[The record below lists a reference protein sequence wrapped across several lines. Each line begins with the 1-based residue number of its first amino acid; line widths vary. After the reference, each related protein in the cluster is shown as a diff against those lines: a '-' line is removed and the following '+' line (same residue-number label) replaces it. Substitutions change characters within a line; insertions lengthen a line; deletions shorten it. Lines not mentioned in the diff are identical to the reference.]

1 MALNPIDKSWST
13 NKKDIKYTNRDFTS
27 LRQALIEFTK
37 TYFSNTYNDFSE
49 ASPGMMFI
57 EQASYVGD
65 VLSYYTDAQLKE
77 SFINLASNK
86 KNIYQLAQNLGYTP
100 KISTPATTTLTL
112 YQTLPSYYSVN
123 NNSGDNFEPDFD
135 YALKIQEGMVV
146 NSVSNPNVQFI
157 TTDSVDFA
165 DSHERDVTV
174 FKTDSLT
181 GSPLSYLITKKVT
194 AISATRY
201 TQDTLLDTFIP
212 NPTITINSTNFI
224 KVESVKDA
232 NNNIYH
238 EVPYLGQEMVYIKA
252 PNTAYTEPTLSQTI
266 NGKEA
271 PKYILKLQKTD
282 RRFVTRLL
290 DEQTIELRFGSGNA
304 STPDELLIPNTKNV
318 GLGLN
323 NSINRM
329 NESFDPSNFLKT
341 NTYGIAPSNTTITV
355 TYLAGG
361 GLSSNVPSGDLT
373 TISSVAFDEDQLAFS
388 NVNYPTYLD
397 ARNSLGVEN
406 LEAASGGR
414 SNETL
419 EEIRENAIANFG
431 AQNRAVT
438 KKDYEV
444 RALAMDPIFGS
455 IAKAYVEQDG
465 NIDTGAAQQLLRNP
479 SVKKDFI
486 GLVKTLQNASDVEI
500 TDALDTFLKTKQT
513 FAVENN
519 PFAINLYL
527 LGYDVNGNLTTLN
540 PTIKQNLKTYLE
552 EFRLM
557 TDAINIVDGYVVNVG
572 VNFDI
577 TVFSNYNKREVILNC
592 TQVIANYFDITK
604 WKMAQPI
611 NISELELE
619 IANVTGVSSV
629 PKVEVIN
636 LVDATGTTYSQYSYN
651 IIEATR
657 NKIVYPSLDPSI
669 FELKYPN
676 KDIKGRAL

>member
-13 NKKDIKYTNRDFTS
+13 NKKDIKYTNRDFSS

-37 TYFSNTYNDFSE
+37 TYFSSTYNDFSE

-77 SFINLASNK
+77 SFINLAGNK
-86 KNIYQLAQNLGYTP
+86 NNIYQLAQNLGYKP
-100 KISTPATTTLTL
+100 KISSPAATTLTL
-112 YQTLPSYYSVN
+112 YQTLPAVN
-123 NNSGDNFEPDFD
+123 GEPDEK
-135 YALKIQEGMVV
+135 YYLKINEGMVV
-146 NSVSNPNVQFI
+146 TSKSFPNIQFI
-157 TTDSVDFA
+157 TTDIVDFA
-165 DSHERDVTV
+165 DPHNRDITIFQTENTTGNVLLYLVT
-174 FKTDSLT
+174 KT
-181 GSPLSYLITKKVT
+181 VT
-194 AISATRY
+194 AISAARY
-201 TQDTLLDTFIP
+201 TQKFDLGEFKP
-212 NPTITINSTNFI
+212 NPIVKINSTNFI
-224 KVESVKDA
+224 KIEKVIDDNE
-232 NNNIYH
+232 NIYY
-238 EVPYLGQEMVYIKA
+238 EVPYLAQELVYIKS
-252 PNTAYTEPTLSQTI
+252 PNSEYIEPKLSHSS
-266 NGKEA
+266 ES
-271 PKYILKLQKTD
+271 PKYLLKLQKTA
-282 RRFVTRLL
+282 RRFTTRLI
-290 DEQTIELRFGSGNA
+290 DEQNIELRFGNGNA

-329 NESFDPSNFLKT
+329 GESFDPSNFLKT
-341 NTYGIAPSNTTITV
+341 NTYGIAPANTTLTV

-361 GLSSNVPSGDLT
+361 GLLANVPSGELT
-373 TISSVAFDEDQLAFS
+373 QISYVSFNEDILS
-388 NVNYPTYLD
+388 ISDIHLPTYQQS
-397 ARNSLGVEN
+397 RSSLGVEN
-406 LEAASGGR
+406 LQPASGGR
-414 SNETL
+414 GNETL

-444 RALAMDPIFGS
+444 RTLAMDPIFGS

-486 GLVKTLQNASDVEI
+486 GLVKNLQKSSDTEI
-500 TDALDTFLKTKQT
+500 IDALDVFLKTKQT
-513 FAVENN
+513 FAVESN

-527 LGYDVNGNLTTLN
+527 LGYDTNGNLSSLN
-540 PTIKQNLKTYLE
+540 STIKQNLKTYLE

-557 TDAINIVDGYVVNVG
+557 TDAINIIDGYVVNIG

-577 TVFSNYNKREVILNC
+577 TVFSNYNKREVVLKC
-592 TQVIANYFDITK
+592 TQAIANYFDITK

-619 IANVTGVSSV
+619 IANVAGVSSV
-629 PKVEVIN
+629 PKVEIVN
-636 LVDATGTTYSQYSYN
+636 LVDASGTTYSQYSYN
-651 IIEATR
+651 IVEATK

-669 FELKYPN
+669 FELKYPG